1 MPINN
6 SLKPVKLPSSLGL
19 NEKINTE
26 FIDHLDAI
34 KVTLTNSPSFDDL
47 CDYFRSPN
55 IWKKDNTGW
64 KLRKSLEKI

>member
-47 CDYFRSPN
+47 RDYLPAFVSAT
-55 IWKKDNTGW
+55 WA
-64 KLRKSLEKI
+64 E